1 MTQSVPFSVAVALG
15 LITLLAP
22 VSVDMYL
29 PSLPVMAEEM
39 NTTYPAMQLTLM
51 VFLLAMGA
59 GQIVFGPVIDAY
71 GRRRPLL
78 VALAIFVVAS
88 LCAAVAH
95 SVEALLLARLLQ
107 GLAASLAIVTAMST
121 VRDIASGVAAV
132 QIFALLMTIQGL
144 GPVMAPVLGGM
155 IGAGLGWRAVF
166 YFLAALGA
174 IVLAN
179 TFTRLPESLP
189 PNKRSSLH
197 PVQVWRTYVSI
208 VMDRRFLVP
217 GLALSGVFF
226 ILFGYIGGAS
236 YVYQTFYG
244 LQSREFGFIFG
255 ATGIAVLIG
264 AIICARLVKT
274 FDVERLALAGVLAM
288 LGGALI
294 GWVSV
299 LVGIG
304 LPGIVAGMILT
315 LAGLGTAEATLTSI
329 ALASRAS
336 ALGAST
342 ALLGAVPLVLGAAA
356 TPLAALLAEI
366 GPAWWLAFLA
376 LAGVVTA
383 GLTLASLR
391 MVAGQGV
398 RVVQH

>member
-1 MTQSVPFSVAVALG
+1 M
-15 LITLLAP
+15 
-22 VSVDMYL
+22 
-29 PSLPVMAEEM
+29 
-39 NTTYPAMQLTLM
+39 
-51 VFLLAMGA
+51 
-59 GQIVFGPVIDAY
+59 
-71 GRRRPLL
+71 
-78 VALAIFVVAS
+78 
-88 LCAAVAH
+88 
-95 SVEALLLARLLQ
+95 
-107 GLAASLAIVTAMST
+107 
-121 VRDIASGVAAV
+121 
-132 QIFALLMTIQGL
+132 
-144 GPVMAPVLGGM
+144 
-155 IGAGLGWRAVF
+155 
-166 YFLAALGA
+166 
-174 IVLAN
+174 
-179 TFTRLPESLP
+179 
-189 PNKRSSLH
+189 
-197 PVQVWRTYVSI
+197 
-208 VMDRRFLVP
+208 P

-236 YVYQTFYG
+236 YVYQSFYG
-244 LQSREFGFIFG
+244 LPSREFGFIFG

>member
-236 YVYQTFYG
+236 YVYQSFYG
-244 LQSREFGFIFG
+244 LPSREFGFIFG

-274 FDVERLALAGVLAM
+274 FDVERLALAGVLA
-288 LGGALI
+288 
-294 GWVSV
+294 
-299 LVGIG
+299 VGIG